1 MRGRK
6 SMFNEELYELIE
18 TKKRNIKVLTLKLE
32 SKQRKEFRYN
42 CYEKKLSW
50 FITFF
55 IAIFS
60 VISFV
65 IAAWRVNDIPSV
77 PIILIFFCT
86 AGIILASM
94 HLYRYKVLVELESIA
109 NTIYK
114 LNEALKDE
122 KQELCDLLKQEK
134 FMNFLDGNAEEMGG
148 YFNNDWTIH

>member
-1 MRGRK
+1 
-6 SMFNEELYELIE
+6 
-18 TKKRNIKVLTLKLE
+18 
-32 SKQRKEFRYN
+32 
-42 CYEKKLSW
+42 
-50 FITFF
+50 
-55 IAIFS
+55 
-60 VISFV
+60 
-65 IAAWRVNDIPSV
+65 
-77 PIILIFFCT
+77 
-86 AGIILASM
+86 M